1 MQFLASRIESPQ
13 KFRTPLPE
21 LFFGGISIEPWVAG
35 RVIPEVTGPNPVTVG
50 MGSYPH
56 TLQGL
61 HNTLASSTE
70 QQQKR
75 GSIVID
81 GVVVQWRQSWARLS
95 PGFWNC
101 LQEDAKRTLSWA
113 LSPQAQCA

>member
-1 MQFLASRIESPQ
+1 MDFLLQKQLSKLSLIPRAGSDSAQHIPLQLHQSIHRKQSLWAS
-13 KFRTPLPE
+13 
-21 LFFGGISIEPWVAG
+21 LF
-35 RVIPEVTGPNPVTVG
+35 
-50 MGSYPH
+50 
-56 TLQGL
+56 
-61 HNTLASSTE
+61 
-70 QQQKR
+70 